1 MKVSVKVQATFLMR
15 FETAQELHRNR
26 MDLLFAVPTASN
38 ISSSIDVNEKN
49 T

>member
-1 MKVSVKVQATFLMR
+1 MW
-15 FETAQELHRNR
+15 FETAQEMPRSG
-26 MDLLFAVPTASN
+26 MDLLVAVPAASN